1 MKPSPKP
8 SPIGRLR
15 ALLWDERVLQ
25 ARHHRVLMRCGRYT
39 YAVVRDLLAGDLSLR
54 AMSLVYTTL
63 LSIVPLLALG
73 FSVLKALGAHNSL
86 EPVLAEFLRP
96 LGPQA
101 AEISAKVMAFI
112 EKIQVGVLSSVGV
125 ALLFYTAIS
134 LIQKVESSFNFIWR
148 IEHQRPFAQRIGEY
162 FGVLMVGPV
171 LVFAALGLTASVLN
185 SGVVANIASYQPFGW
200 LIYLLTRV
208 IPYLIIVG
216 LFSFMYSFLVNAKVR
231 WSAAL
236 AGGLTAG
243 VLWQT
248 GSLLFASF
256 VANASNYN
264 AVYSSFAI
272 VIFLLIWI
280 YVGWLVLLIGCQLAF
295 YVQNPRHLDPSRR
308 ATQIA
313 GREAEYLALTI
324 MALAAQRFI
333 GGDKGLTQDDLI
345 DGIDAPPENVTHTIE
360 ALIECEYL
368 IESGPARALLL
379 PARDPAAIYLGAMWR
394 SLRSHGMAVR
404 VRGPLGHSIAA
415 LLDSAEICFDA
426 KGGDLNLRDWLM
438 KQTPA
443 ETAE

>member
-1 MKPSPKP
+1 MKAPLLT
-8 SPIGRLR
+8 RVR
-15 ALLWDERVLQ
+15 AALWDERVTH
-25 ARHHRVLMRCGRYT
+25 ARHHRMLLQCGRYA
-39 YAVVRDLLAGDLSLR
+39 YAVIRDLLAGDLSLR

-86 EPVLAEFLRP
+86 EPVLTEFLRP
-96 LGPQA
+96 LGPQSV
-101 AEISAKVMAFI
+101 EISSKIMAFV
-112 EKIQVGVLSSVGV
+112 EKIQVGVLGSLGV

-148 IEHQRPFAQRIGEY
+148 IEHPRSLAQRIGEY

-171 LVFAALGLTASVLN
+171 LVFAALGLTATVLK
-185 SGVVANIASYQPFGW
+185 SSVVAEIASYEPFGW

-216 LFSFMYSFLVNAKVR
+216 LFSFMYSFLVNTKVR
-231 WSAAL
+231 WTAAA
-236 AGGLTAG
+236 AGGMTAG

-264 AVYSSFAI
+264 AVYSGFAI

-295 YVQNPRHLDPSRR
+295 YVQNPRHLEPARR
-308 ATQIA
+308 ARQIA

-324 MALAAQRFI
+324 LAMAAQRFI
-333 GGDKGLTQDDLI
+333 RGEPGLSQDDLI
-345 DGIDAPPENVTHTIE
+345 EQIDAPQENVTHTIQ
-360 ALIECEYL
+360 ALIDCDYL
-368 IESGPARALLL
+368 IESGPSRALLL
-379 PARDPAAIYLGAMWR
+379 PARDPGSIRLGAMWR
-394 SLRSHGMAVR
+394 ELRVHGMAVH
-404 VRGPLGHSIAA
+404 VRGPLGHSVAA
-415 LLDSAEICFDA
+415 LLDAAEARFDGS
-426 KGGDLNLRDWLM
+426 GGELSLRDWLAA
-438 KQTPA
+438 QAPA
-443 ETAE
+443 KPTE

>member
-1 MKPSPKP
+1 MKISLLTQ
-8 SPIGRLR
+8 LR
-15 ALLWDERVLQ
+15 SALWRERVTQ
-25 ARHHRVLMRCGRYT
+25 ARHQRLLIQCGRYA
-39 YAVVRDLLAGDLSLR
+39 YAVIRDLLAGNLSLR

-63 LSIVPLLALG
+63 LAIVPLLALG

-101 AEISAKVMAFI
+101 AEISAKVMAFV
-112 EKIQVGVLSSVGV
+112 EKIQVGVLGSVGV

-148 IEHQRPFAQRIGEY
+148 IEHPRPLAQRIGEY

-171 LVFAALGLTASVLN
+171 LVFTALGLTATVLK
-185 SGVVANIASYQPFGW
+185 SSVVASIASYQPFGW
-200 LIYLLTRV
+200 LIYLMTRV
-208 IPYLIIVG
+208 IPYMIIVG

-231 WSAAL
+231 WTAAA

-256 VANASNYN
+256 VANAGNYN

-280 YVGWLVLLIGCQLAF
+280 YVGWLILLIGCQLAF
-295 YVQNPRHLDPSRR
+295 YVQNPRHLEPMQRSL
-308 ATQIA
+308 QIA

-324 MALAAQRFI
+324 MAMAAQRYI
-333 GGDKGLTQDDLI
+333 GGEKSLAQDDLI
-345 DGIDAPPENVTHTIE
+345 QGIDAPPENVTHMVA
-360 ALIECEYL
+360 ALIECGYL
-368 IESGPARALLL
+368 IESGPVRAQLL
-379 PARDPAAIYLGAMWR
+379 PARDPSSIQLGAMWR
-394 SLRSHGMAVR
+394 ALRSHGMAVR
-404 VRGPLGHSIAA
+404 VRGALGHDIAA
-415 LLDSAEICFDA
+415 LLDAAETCFDS
-426 KGGDLNLRDWLM
+426 GGGGLSLRDWLAQQSRV
-438 KQTPA
+438 KA
-443 ETAE
+443 VE

>member
-1 MKPSPKP
+1 MKPSLTH
-8 SPIGRLR
+8 RLR
-15 ALLWDERVLQ
+15 EALWQERVLP
-25 ARHHRVLMRCGRYT
+25 ARYQRLLVQCARYL
-39 YAVVRDLLAGDLSLR
+39 YAVIRDLMAGDLSLR

-96 LGPQA
+96 LGAQA
-101 AEISAKVMAFI
+101 TEISAKVMAFV
-112 EKIQVGVLSSVGV
+112 ENVQVGVLGSVGI

-148 IEHQRPFAQRIGEY
+148 IEHQRSFTQRLGEY

-171 LVFAALGLTASVLN
+171 LVFLALGLSASVLK
-185 SGVVANIASYQPFGW
+185 SSLIADIASYQPFGW

-216 LFSFMYSFLVNAKVR
+216 LFSFMYSFLVNTKVQWR
-231 WSAAL
+231 AAL

-256 VANASNYN
+256 AANASNYN
-264 AVYSSFAI
+264 AVYSGFAI
-272 VIFLLIWI
+272 GIFLLIWI

-295 YVQNPRHLDPSRR
+295 YVQNPRHLDPARR
-308 ATQIA
+308 ASQIA

-324 MALAAQRFI
+324 MAMAAQRYI
-333 GGDKGLTQDDLI
+333 RGEQGLTQNDLI
-345 DGIDAPPENVTHTIE
+345 QDIDAPPENVTHVIE
-360 ALIECEYL
+360 ALIECGYL
-368 IESGPARALLL
+368 IECGPARALLL
-379 PARDPAAIYLGAMWR
+379 PAHDPASIHLGAMWR
-394 SLRSHGMAVR
+394 ALRTHGIAVR
-404 VRGPLGHSIAA
+404 VRGILGERVAE
-415 LLDSAEICFDA
+415 LLDSAESSFDA
-426 KGGDLNLRDWLM
+426 RGGELNLRDWLM
-438 KQTPA
+438 QQTPVKAA
-443 ETAE
+443 E

>member
-1 MKPSPKP
+1 
-8 SPIGRLR
+8 
-15 ALLWDERVLQ
+15 
-25 ARHHRVLMRCGRYT
+25 MRCARYT

-101 AEISAKVMAFI
+101 TDISAKVMAFV
-112 EKIQVGVLSSVGV
+112 EKIQVGVLGSVGI

-148 IEHQRPFAQRIGEY
+148 IEHQRSFAQRIGEY

-171 LVFAALGLTASVLN
+171 LVFAALGITASLLN
-185 SGVVANIASYQPFGW
+185 SSVVANIASYEPFGS

-216 LFSFMYSFLVNAKVR
+216 LFSFMYTFLVNAKVQWR
-231 WSAAL
+231 AAL

-248 GSLLFASF
+248 GSVLFASF
-256 VANASNYN
+256 VANAGNYN

-272 VIFLLIWI
+272 GIFLLIWI
-280 YVGWLVLLIGCQLAF
+280 YVGWLILLIGCQLAF
-295 YVQNPRHLDPSRR
+295 YVQNPRHLDPVRR

-324 MALAAQRFI
+324 MAMAALRFI
-333 GGDKGLTQDDLI
+333 RGDKALTQDDLI
-345 DGIDAPPENVTHTIE
+345 QGIDAPPENVTHVIQ
-360 ALIECEYL
+360 ALIECAYL
-368 IESGPARALLL
+368 TESGPSRAQLL
-379 PARDPAAIYLGAMWR
+379 PARDPASTDLGAMWR
-394 SLRSHGMAVR
+394 ALRSHGMAVK
-404 VRGPLGHSIAA
+404 VRGPLGNSIAA
-415 LLDSAEICFDA
+415 LLDSAEASFDA
-426 KGGDLNLRDWLM
+426 RGGALNLRDWLM
-438 KQTPA
+438 QQTDDKP
-443 ETAE
+443 TSPSP